1 MVAVR
6 KSLLRRRSAGD
17 WVFDIVN
24 VGLILVLCATIVYPF
39 MNQITLSVSNRV
51 DVQAKGL
58 HLFPHLGRM
67 TIDSYQRV
75 LLGGSIV
82 PAFFWTILRTVLGTS
97 ITVTVLI
104 MMAYSLSKKYLPY
117 RNFWTFLVVFTM
129 FFSGGLVPNFLL
141 IRSLGMMNTIWALV
155 LPFVANAFSLIIAR
169 NFMMSVSE
177 ELAESARIDGANDVT
192 ILFRIYVPVSM
203 PIIATLSLWSMVQH
217 WNSWFDALIYIQ
229 RPPIQILQAILRR
242 VLIDAS
248 FTATS
253 IDEQMLA
260 IEFQEYTPESLRA
273 AILMVVTI
281 PIVLTYPFFQRYF
294 VKGIMLGSLKG

>member
-1 MVAVR
+1 
-6 KSLLRRRSAGD
+6 
-17 WVFDIVN
+17 
-24 VGLILVLCATIVYPF
+24 
-39 MNQITLSVSNRV
+39 
-51 DVQAKGL
+51 
-58 HLFPHLGRM
+58 M
-67 TIDSYQRV
+67 TIESYHRV

-82 PAFFWTILRTVLGTS
+82 PAFFWTVLRTVLGTS

-129 FFSGGLVPNFLL
+129 FFSGGLVPSFLL
-141 IRSLGMMNTIWALV
+141 VRSLGIMNTIWALV
-155 LPFVANAFSLIIAR
+155 LPTVANAFSLIIAR

-253 IDEQMLA
+253 IDEQALA

-273 AILMVVTI
+273 AILMVVTV

-294 VKGIMLGSLKG
+294 VKGIMIGSLKG